1 MTFMYQDT
9 DFNPDRE
16 QEERQAVEREELA
29 RNIRREVLRIRRG
42 EADDDIRADEER
54 DAAERE
60 EREAAEAKRRRRHA
74 SAWWQLLSG
83 TILVRDGATEYYRY
97 LALIAGMFF
106 VSIVML
112 FTALRLDIRYA
123 RLDSEVQL
131 LHERSIRMQEECYK
145 HSSHS
150 AVVER
155 LRERG
160 IKLYDPLKPSDV
172 IE

>member
-1 MTFMYQDT
+1 MYQDT
-9 DFNPDRE
+9 DFNPERE
-16 QEERQAVEREELA
+16 QQERQAAEREELA
-29 RNIRREVLRIRRG
+29 RNIRREVLRIQRG
-42 EADDDIRADEER
+42 EADEEIRADEAAET
-54 DAAERE
+54 AERE
-60 EREAAEAKRRRRHA
+60 EREAVEAKRRRRQA

-97 LALIAGMFF
+97 VAVIAGMFF

-112 FTALRLDIRYA
+112 FTALRLDIKYA

-131 LHERSIRMQEECYK
+131 LHERSIRLQEECYK

-150 AVVER
+150 AIVER

-160 IKLYDPLKPSDV
+160 IKLYDPLQPHEV